1 MPPFLYLPLHSLMVQ
16 SIDDAVSTRL
26 IRMHQQY
33 NEESDESK
41 HHESKH
47 HESKVVD

>member
-1 MPPFLYLPLHSLMVQ
+1 MPPFLYLLLHSLMVQ

-33 NEESDESK
+33 TEGSQLMGD
-41 HHESKH
+41 ESKH

>member
-16 SIDDAVSTRL
+16 SIDDAVSTKH

-33 NEESDESK
+33 TEESQLMGGEN
-41 HHESKH
+41 KH